1 MSVKTV
7 LVTGA
12 AGFIGPQVIKI
23 LLQETDYHVIVV
35 DKLTY
40 AARVENGEPL
50 SIRMVLDALPNSINV
65 DRRYSFVQMDIQDP
79 HIKDIFE
86 AAKVDYVLNLAA
98 ESHVD
103 RSIGDTPEFLS
114 TELFGTRNML
124 EAVRKQNAGSGHHIE
139 RAIFVST
146 DEVYGSIDRI
156 AGREGAEWYALS
168 DAKVAEL
175 IQQHQFTERTPL
187 AGGSL
192 YASTKGG
199 ADLLVGAYFNTYKW
213 NHATGA
219 PESSRMPVGITRCV
233 NNFGPFQHPEKMI
246 PLTICTLLM
255 PNVGGVKRRI
265 PIYDKGLAVREWI
278 HTEDHARAVIEVLH
292 HGDIG
297 EIYNIGSGNRCRN
310 RDLWQLLFEACRE
323 EANANGFPDLAS
335 ASFDATTRGGIVRP
349 GHDLCYAANCDTL
362 KSHANITWAP
372 RHINDFQNE
381 IAAVVD
387 WYKQHPEWW
396 QPLWTSDDFSAY
408 WNRKSQA
415 LAEAAT
421 GPFDFYPEA
430 ERRSNPLLGS

>member
-1 MSVKTV
+1 MSKKTI

-12 AGFIGPQVIKI
+12 AGFIGPQVVKI
-23 LLQETDYHVIVV
+23 LLQETGYHVIVV

-50 SIRMVLDALPNSINV
+50 SIRMVLDSLPESVNV
-65 DRRYSFVQMDIQDP
+65 DRRYSFVQMDIQDT

-86 AAKVDYVLNLAA
+86 AAKVDYILNLAA

-124 EAVRKQNAGSGHHIE
+124 EAIRKQNAVSGHHIE

-156 AGREGAEWYALS
+156 AGYEGAEWYTLS
-168 DAKVAEL
+168 DEDVAKL
-175 IQQHQFTERTPL
+175 IEQHQFTEQTPL

-213 NHATGA
+213 NSATGKAA
-219 PESSRMPVGITRCV
+219 PTRMPVGITRCV
-233 NNFGPFQHPEKMI
+233 NNFGPFQHPEKLI
-246 PLTICTLLM
+246 PLAICTLLM

-292 HGDIG
+292 HGDVG
-297 EIYNIGSGNRCRN
+297 EVYNIGSGNRCRN
-310 RDLWQLLFEACRE
+310 RDLLRLIFDACRE
-323 EANANGFPDLAS
+323 EAHANGFPDLAS
-335 ASFDATTRGGIVRP
+335 ASFDATTRSGIVRP
-349 GHDLCYAANCDTL
+349 GHDLCYAANCDKL
-362 KSHANITWAP
+362 KSHEKITWEP
-372 RHINDFQNE
+372 SHVNNFEDE
-381 IAAVVD
+381 ITAVVN

-396 QPLWTSDDFSAY
+396 QPLWTGDDFIAY
-408 WNRKSQA
+408 WNRKSKA
-415 LAEAAT
+415 LVEANPE
-421 GPFDFYPEA
+421 PFDFYPKE
-430 ERRSNPLLGS
+430 EQRDSPLL